1 MTARDAIQREV
12 EKMLELITVAS
23 DDTDLTKAARDDLR
37 WLARGI
43 GLCLNQFNQPVG
55 DGPWSDGGPTG
66 ADLAGEVQHDIG

>member
-43 GLCLNQFNQPVG
+43 GLCLNQFNQPVW
-55 DGPWSDGGPTG
+55 DDGGPTQG
-66 ADLAGEVQHDIG
+66 DINGEVTHAG